1 MTSIAIVPE
10 GVRGVIAATAD
21 IATDEAYPEICLRM
35 ADSAFVQRSAI
46 FSFSDGGVERTFD
59 WVVLCVATN
68 RAAATTPF
76 LEAGTV
82 KDVLAQN
89 GKKPRR
95 FIHALKAD
103 RAGW

>member
-1 MTSIAIVPE
+1 MTSIAIVTE

-21 IATDEAYPEICLRM
+21 IATNEADPEICLGV

-46 FSFSDGGVERTFD
+46 FSFSDGGVERTFGG
-59 WVVLCVATN
+59 VVLCVATN
-68 RAAATTPF
+68 RAATTTPF

-82 KDVLAQN
+82 KDVLAEN

-95 FIHALKAD
+95 FVHALKAD
-103 RAGW
+103 RSSW